1 MTPIATAAAL
11 SLVVTAALMPLARL
25 LAVRQG
31 YLDVPNAQSSH
42 ARPTP
47 RVGGYAMLAGLVAA
61 VIATGGWRQ
70 GRTAVIAGGALVLA
84 SAAFVD
90 DRRPLPRR
98 LRLALQCAIAAV
110 VIWAVAPPSP
120 VWWMAGLVWMVAVV
134 NAYNFMDGLNGM
146 AGIAAVVTGIS
157 LAVLFARQGDTP
169 AAVLAIAMAGAA
181 AGFLPYNL
189 FTGSVFMGDAG
200 STSLGLVF
208 GALALGATSNGSPG
222 FVAMLP
228 LTPFVLDAWTTIVR
242 RALRGERFFSTRHR
256 TSFYQLL
263 QQLGWRHESVAAIYG
278 ALTLISGGVALL
290 FDRLS
295 GAQQGFA
302 LVSLGALHATVFF
315 LISRSFHAARLRR
328 EA

>member
-1 MTPIATAAAL
+1 MIALIAPAAVA
-11 SLVVTAALMPLARL
+11 LVVTAGLIPLARR
-25 LAVRQG
+25 LALRHG

-47 RVGGYAMLAGLVAA
+47 RVGGYPMLAGLVAGVTIGRAWHDPLVAA
-61 VIATGGWRQ
+61 V
-70 GRTAVIAGGALVLA
+70 VGGAVMLA
-84 SAAFVD
+84 GAAFVD
-90 DRRPLPRR
+90 DHRALPRM
-98 LRLALQCAIAAV
+98 LRLGLQVAVAAAV
-110 VIWAVAPPSP
+110 AWVIAPPSALLAACAI
-120 VWWMAGLVWMVAVV
+120 VWVVAVV

-146 AGIAAVVTGIS
+146 AGVGGAIAGAT
-157 LAVLFARQGDTP
+157 LAALALKSDSTSI
-169 AAVLAIAMAGAA
+169 AVLAACTAGAA

-189 FTGSVFMGDAG
+189 FSGAVFMGDAG
-200 STSLGLVF
+200 STTLGVVF
-208 GALALGATSNGSPG
+208 GALALVAVKPG
-222 FVAMLP
+222 EPVVAAMLP
-228 LTPFVLDAWTTIVR
+228 LAPFVLDAWVTILR

-278 ALTLISGGVALL
+278 ALTLISGGVALV

-302 LVSLGALHATVFF
+302 LASLGALHATVFF